1 MRLFMLGK
9 PLGPLDGIP
18 FSVKDNFCTENIE
31 TTCASHMLKGQ
42 PVYINNLKLMRDR
55 FLNTSHYFAI
65 VGYVPPFNATVVQ
78 KLLDQ
83 GAVLIGKNNL
93 DEFAMG

>member
-1 MRLFMLGK
+1 MSLIICEQFTFSLFGL
-9 PLGPLDGIP
+9 
-18 FSVKDNFCTENIE
+18 
-31 TTCASHMLKGQ
+31 
-42 PVYINNLKLMRDR
+42 
-55 FLNTSHYFAI
+55 

-83 GAVLIGKNNL
+83 GAVLVGKTNL